1 MDAKRKELAS
11 EAGPSEAGPSA
22 PSEAAPSEAAPRKDG
37 PSEAGRIVAAI
48 YIRLAIAAKV
58 RK

>member
-1 MDAKRKELAS
+1 VDAKRRELAS
-11 EAGPSEAGPSA
+11 EAA
-22 PSEAAPSEAAPRKDG
+22 PSEAAPSEAGPSALSEAAPRKD
-37 PSEAGRIVAAI
+37 GRIVAAI

>member
-1 MDAKRKELAS
+1 MDVKRREL
-11 EAGPSEAGPSA
+11 
-22 PSEAAPSEAAPRKDG
+22 AAPSVAAPRKDGPSVAAPSVAAPRKDG
-37 PSEAGRIVAAI
+37 PSEAGRIVAVI

>member
-11 EAGPSEAGPSA
+11 VGPSA
-22 PSEAAPSEAAPRKDG
+22 PSEAG

-48 YIRLAIAAKV
+48 YIRLAIAKVSIAAKV

>member
-1 MDAKRKELAS
+1 VDAKRRELAS
-11 EAGPSEAGPSA
+11 EAA
-22 PSEAAPSEAAPRKDG
+22 PSEAAPSEAAPSEAAPSALSEAAPRKD
-37 PSEAGRIVAAI
+37 GRIVAAI